1 MVGTALLLVGT
12 VFLINLIP
20 IFAPPTWTIL
30 VLFRLNSHLPVL
42 PLVLLGALSAA
53 SGRYIL
59 ARMTHRLR
67 GRLKAKTK
75 ADLTAAEEFLN
86 RRRLSKYGG
95 MLLFALSPLPSA
107 QLFEAAGLLNLAL
120 VPFTL
125 SFFAGRIVSYS
136 LFVAGAS
143 TVKVSG
149 SRDVITAAFKSPY
162 SIALQLLLIFGVY
175 LLTKINWVKFLDKHN
190 NK

>member
-1 MVGTALLLVGT
+1 MIGPALLLVGT

-30 VLFRLNSHLPVL
+30 VLFRLNSHLPVIT
-42 PLVLLGALSAA
+42 LVLLGALSAA

-59 ARMTHRLR
+59 AKVTHRLR

-75 ADLTAAEEFLN
+75 ADLTAAKEFLS
-86 RRRLSKYGG
+86 RKRLSKYGG

-143 TVKVSG
+143 TVKISG

-162 SIALQLLLIFGVY
+162 SIALQLLLILGIY
-175 LLTKINWVKFLDKHN
+175 LLTKINWIKFLDKHN
-190 NK
+190 KK